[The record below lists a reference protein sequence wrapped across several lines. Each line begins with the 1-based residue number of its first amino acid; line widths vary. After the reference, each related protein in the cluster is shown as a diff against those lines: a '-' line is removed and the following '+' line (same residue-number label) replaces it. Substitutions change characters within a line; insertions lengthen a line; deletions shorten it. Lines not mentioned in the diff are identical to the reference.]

1 MPGYTL
7 NQWVDRCSSEEICK
21 SEGYTVIKAREI
33 LKEIGYD
40 IKELK
45 VKYQFSDRVLSEL
58 FAYLPET
65 KQDLYYNVG
74 NVVESIISEV
84 KELLDKDPVQ
94 KLPSYNCRSPRSVY
108 IWRYGGGRSTTKD
121 INKFRCYTISSKILR
136 DILRSK
142 CGKLVIHKNNEPG
155 RIIDLI

>member
-65 KQDLYYNVG
+65 KQALYYNVG

-84 KELLDKDPVQ
+84 KELLDKDPV
-94 KLPSYNCRSPRSVY
+94 
-108 IWRYGGGRSTTKD
+108 
-121 INKFRCYTISSKILR
+121 
-136 DILRSK
+136 
-142 CGKLVIHKNNEPG
+142 
-155 RIIDLI
+155 